1 MQSAGPGASTRD
13 QGNGKTVNRTRTL
26 IGSVA
31 ATSVGS
37 AIFLATAP
45 GILLT
50 GTPSAVAIGLGAIGI
65 ASTLLA
71 SRKKRAVEGSTVTA
85 LTVDNQISEELRE
98 KIAELHG
105 LAEIYEERKSPL
117 FAAVNGV
124 LANVQELFERMATRT
139 DEQSARI
146 AGVRY
151 TDTLTKLNEA
161 LGRSYYLDIEAHPE
175 LWSDPDERMEA
186 VETAVN
192 ATGEQV
198 LRNIRELNSS
208 RDLIYQL
215 SLESLVN
222 RAERS
227 KGVPELGIE

>member
-1 MQSAGPGASTRD
+1 MSKKV
-13 QGNGKTVNRTRTL
+13 GKTVNRTRAL
-26 IGSVA
+26 VGSVA

-45 GILLT
+45 GALLA
-50 GTPSAVAIGLGAIGI
+50 GTPSAVAIGLGAVGI
-65 ASTLLA
+65 ASTLFA
-71 SRKKRAVEGSTVTA
+71 SRKKRAVEVSTVTA
-85 LTVDNQISEELRE
+85 LTVGNQISEELRE
-98 KIAELHG
+98 KIAELHE
-105 LAEIYEERKSPL
+105 LAEIYEEHNSPL
-117 FAAVNGV
+117 FPAVNGV
-124 LANVQELFERMATRT
+124 LANVQELFERMATHT

-175 LWSDPDERMEA
+175 LWSDPDGRMEA

-227 KGVPELGIE
+227 KGIPELGIE

>member
-1 MQSAGPGASTRD
+1 MTKGTR
-13 QGNGKTVNRTRTL
+13 KTVNRTRAL
-26 IGSVA
+26 IGSGVIA
-31 ATSVGS
+31 ASSIGS
-37 AIFLATAP
+37 AIFLALAP
-45 GILLT
+45 GVFLT
-50 GTPSAVAIGLGAIGI
+50 ATPSTVAIGLGAIGI
-65 ASTLLA
+65 SSTLLA
-71 SRKKRAVEGSTVTA
+71 SRSKRKVVEGSTVTA
-85 LTVDNQISEELRE
+85 LTVGREISQELRE
-98 KIAELHG
+98 KIEELHG
-105 LAEIYEERKSPL
+105 LAEIYEERNSPL
-117 FAAVNGV
+117 FPAVNGV
-124 LANVQELFERMATRT
+124 LANVQELFERMDSRT

-161 LGRSYYLDIEAHPE
+161 LGQSYYLDIEAHPE
-175 LWSDPDERMEA
+175 LWSDPDGRMEA

-227 KGVPELGIE
+227 KGNPELGIG